1 MCEHGKLKTVADRL
15 FCKLCGAELPME
27 FLTGGTGD
35 TVEPQKE
42 PEKPA
47 QAKRTGKPAGRK
59 PAAKKG
65 EKGGKNA

>member
-1 MCEHGKLKTVADRL
+1 MCEHERLKTVADRL
-15 FCKLCGAELPME
+15 FCKDCGAELPME
-27 FLTGGTGD
+27 FLTGN
-35 TVEPQKE
+35 TVEPQKG

-47 QAKRTGKPAGRK
+47 EEKKPGTPAGRK